1 MNRRPIKTNKSRA
14 PGVFQVTETYQE
26 MVRTNAYIGK
36 KGYTIPKSILDP
48 KDYEC
53 LKLELT
59 MKPFSMTTYTEV
71 TEFPV
76 YRENPAKIYLPRF
89 YGIKRYGLPVRCE
102 LEPGENIESA
112 FVKELREY
120 QTNII
125 NIYLKYVSGGSG
137 GAILEVPCG
146 RGKCLAKNTPV
157 MMSDGSVQLVQD
169 VSVGDRLMGDDL
181 NPRRVLSL
189 ARGRDEMFV
198 VRETGTTRS
207 YTVNRSHILSL
218 VYKNRVVDISI
229 NDYLNHRDKSGFRG
243 FRIPNNEFPIT
254 YEISVEYVD
263 ENEYYGFEIDGNR
276 RFVLGDYTVTH
287 NTVMALNIISQ
298 LKKKV
303 LILVHKEFLMNQWIE
318 RIAEFMPSARIGKIQ
333 GPLFEVDGKDIVL
346 GMIQT
351 LHSRDFPADA
361 FATFGFTVI
370 DEVHRIGSEEFS
382 KTLFKVVTPYML
394 GISATVERKDRL
406 TKILYMFIGDKIY
419 SEDRRDE
426 DVVNVRAI
434 VFKTADREFNETEY
448 DYRGSPKYSTMITKL
463 CQFGPRTDF
472 IVRVISDLILE
483 NPHKQ
488 IMVLAHNRD
497 VLTYMYDAIRHK
509 ISEEENMVG
518 YYVGGMKEKDLK
530 ITEGRRV
537 VLATYAMAAEALD
550 IKTLSTLVMATP
562 KTDIEQSVG
571 RILRAKG
578 QNPIVVD
585 IRDTHDY
592 LKRQWNT
599 RRQFYKKC
607 NYRILSIGGDTYSGF
622 GTENGWRVEFDPA
635 TKTAEEESG
644 ARKCM
649 ITIPKEVLDAEEV

>member
-1 MNRRPIKTNKSRA
+1 MKSKFIKSNKSNKPA
-14 PGVFQVTETYQE
+14 GFVMTDTYKET
-26 MVRTNAYIGK
+26 VRTHAYIGK
-36 KGYTIPKSILDP
+36 KGYTIPKTILDP
-48 KDYEC
+48 KDYEF
-53 LKLELT
+53 LKKDLT
-59 MKPFSMTTYTEV
+59 MKPFSMTTYTD
-71 TEFPV
+71 TQEFPV
-76 YRENPAKIYLPRF
+76 YRENVAKIYLPRF
-89 YGIKRYGLPVRCE
+89 YGIKRYGLPERNE
-102 LEPGENIESA
+102 LEPGENIDID
-112 FVKELREY
+112 FTKELREY

-125 NIYLKYVSGGSG
+125 NIYLNYVASGSG

-157 MMSDGSVQLVQD
+157 MMYDGSIQYVQKIK
-169 VSVGDRLMGDDL
+169 VGDMVMGDDL
-181 NPRRVLSL
+181 TPRKVLSL
-189 ARGRDEMFV
+189 AKGWDEMYQV
-198 VRETGTTRS
+198 NETGTSRQ
-207 YTVNRSHILSL
+207 YTVNKSHILSL
-218 VYKNRVVDISI
+218 LYHNKVIDINVI
-229 NDYLNHRDKSGFRG
+229 DYLNHPNKEEFYG
-243 FRIPNNEFPIT
+243 FRIQNNEYPLIYDIT
-254 YEISVEYVD
+254 VSFKEN
-263 ENEYYGFEIDGNR
+263 NEYYGFEIDGNR

-303 LILVHKEFLMNQWIE
+303 IILVHKEFLMNQWIE

-333 GPLFEVDGKDIVL
+333 GSHFDIEGKDIVL

-351 LHSRDFPADA
+351 LYKRDFPTDS
-361 FATFGFTVI
+361 FGLTVI

-382 KTLFKVVTPYML
+382 KTLFKIVTPYML

-419 SEDRRDE
+419 SEERCDE

-434 VFKTADREFNETEY
+434 QFKTRDRQFNETEY
-448 DYRGSPKYSTMITKL
+448 DFRGSPKYSTMITKL
-463 CQFGPRTDF
+463 CKFGPRTDF
-472 IVRVISDLILE
+472 IVKVIYDLIQE

-497 VLTYMYDAIRHK
+497 LLTYMFDAIRHK
-509 ISEEENMVG
+509 ISADENTVG
-518 YYVGGMKEKDLK
+518 YYVGGMKEAELK
-530 ITEGRRV
+530 ITEGRRI

-585 IRDTHDY
+585 IMDTHDY

-599 RRQFYKKC
+599 RRLFYKKC
-607 NYRILSIGGDTYSGF
+607 NYRILSIDSETYSGF
-622 GTENGWRVEFDPA
+622 HNENGWRIEFDP
-635 TKTAEEESG
+635 KIQQVMAEPVK
-644 ARKCM
+644 KCM
-649 ITIPKEVLDAEEV
+649 ITIPKEILDAEEV